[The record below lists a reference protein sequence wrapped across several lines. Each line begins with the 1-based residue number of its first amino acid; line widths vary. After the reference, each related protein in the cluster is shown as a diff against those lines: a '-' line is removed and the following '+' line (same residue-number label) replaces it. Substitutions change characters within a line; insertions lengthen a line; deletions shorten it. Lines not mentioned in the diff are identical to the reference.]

1 MYGPPP
7 RGKERILT
15 NEQESRQRGFERV
28 APGVVALVL
37 AGFYAPLWLGQ
48 QLYRRDTWRM
58 MVPCRAYVGERL
70 RAGEFPSWFPYESL
84 GSPFH
89 AQAVCGVLHPLTWL
103 SAWLRPELVISLQT
117 LCAVALAA
125 WGTWRLAHLLGASRG
140 GCATA
145 AVAYALGG
153 YLTSETANI
162 VYLWGAAVLPVQL
175 YAFGR
180 VALHGWDRAHF
191 VLALGASAS
200 TLLMGDIQGTYL
212 FTLAAGV
219 FGLLLAEGRWRPYL
233 AGCAACAVLLAGVCA
248 AQLVPTWKLLQSSA
262 RAGGVDWQEATYWS
276 LHPLRLPELLLP
288 GLSPLGAPGRAEAL
302 FGSVPGYLL
311 WAEALGGSALVSFL
325 AVLGLLHPGVS
336 RRVRGVL
343 AGLALVGLLL
353 ALGRYG
359 GLYRLAFAVLPLLN
373 SFRWPEKLVPLF
385 LVPWAVLAALGWS
398 RALAGPWRPP
408 AFAAGGLG
416 LLALGALGA
425 AGAFSAQVA
434 DYLGDLGFSLVFG
447 AGVLALC
454 ALLARAS
461 EGLRGP
467 VLFALVLLETASSS
481 LPALDVRPLDD
492 SASPPVT
499 VEPLRAM
506 GVGLGK
512 KRVMNLGLGTVQL
525 DESGF
530 ATEAERRRV
539 DLDRDALIAL
549 MGGLYGLEV
558 PDLYFQGHPPLLP
571 ELFGAGLPW
580 VQALAPR
587 LNVGAVLTLES
598 YGPDLVNLGFQ
609 PRGQTSTG
617 VALFELPQLWPRA
630 FLAAPRALEPG
641 RSLVDQLATLER
653 GTVLVPGWT
662 EPPEPPATGSAHIT
676 AYAPEEVR
684 VAVQANAPGVLV
696 LNDLHSPG
704 WSATMG
710 GQPTPILGVN
720 LVVRGV
726 RVPAGTHEV
735 VFRYEAPGLA
745 TGMTLSA
752 LSPGLLA
759 LLLLWRWP
767 WRQLRPTS

>member
-1 MYGPPP
+1 M
-7 RGKERILT
+7 
-15 NEQESRQRGFERV
+15 

-103 SAWLRPELVISLQT
+103 SVLLRPELVITVQS

-125 WGTWRLAHLLGASRG
+125 WGTWRLARLLGATRG
-140 GCATA
+140 GSAAA

-180 VALHGWDRAHF
+180 VALRGWDRAHLL
-191 VLALGASAS
+191 LALGASAS
-200 TLLMGDIQGTYL
+200 TLLIGDLQGAYL
-212 FTLAAGV
+212 FTLAAGC
-219 FGLLLAEGRWRPYL
+219 FGLALAEGRWRPYL
-233 AGCAACAVLLAGVCA
+233 AGSAVCAVLLAGVCA
-248 AQLVPTWKLLQSSA
+248 AQLLPSWKLLQSSA
-262 RAGGVDWQEATYWS
+262 RAGGVSWEDATYWS

-288 GLSPLGAPGRAEAL
+288 GLSPLGAPGRAQAL

-311 WAEALGGSALVSFL
+311 WAEALGGSALVSCL
-325 AVLGLLHPGVS
+325 AVFGLLHPGVS

-343 AGLALVGLLL
+343 GGLALVGLLL

-359 GLYRLAFAVLPLLN
+359 GLYRLAYAVLPLLD
-373 SFRWPEKLVPLF
+373 SFRWPEKLVPFF

-398 RALAGPWRPP
+398 RALEGRWRPT

-416 LLALGALGA
+416 LLAVGALGA
-425 AGAFSAQVA
+425 AGAFSAEA
-434 DYLGDLGFSLVFG
+434 GGYLGDLGLSLAFG

-454 ALLARAS
+454 ALLTRVNA
-461 EGLRGP
+461 GLRGP
-467 VLFALVLLETASSS
+467 VLFALVLLETTSSS
-481 LPALDVRPLDD
+481 LPALDVRPLED

-506 GVGLGK
+506 GVGLGQ
-512 KRVMNLGLGTVQL
+512 KRVMNLGLGTLQL

-549 MGGLYGLEV
+549 MGGPYGIEV
-558 PDLYFQGHPPLLP
+558 PDLYFQGHPPRLP
-571 ELFGAGLPW
+571 EILDAGLAW

-587 LNVGAVLTLES
+587 LNVGAALTLES
-598 YGPDLVNLGFQ
+598 YGPDLVKLGFQ
-609 PRGQTSTG
+609 PRGRTSTG
-617 VALFELPQLWPRA
+617 VFLFEVPQVWPRA
-630 FLAAPRALEPG
+630 WLGAPRALEPG
-641 RSLVDQLATLER
+641 RAPVEQLATLER
-653 GTVLVPGWT
+653 GTVLVPGWA
-662 EPPEPPATGSAHIT
+662 EPPGPPATGSARVT

-684 VAVQANAPGVLV
+684 VAVQAEAPGVLV

-704 WSATMG
+704 WSATVG
-710 GQPTPILGVN
+710 GEPAPILGVN

-735 VFRYEAPGLA
+735 VFRYEAPGLTA
-745 TGMTLSA
+745 GMTLSA
-752 LSPGLLA
+752 LSLVLLT

-767 WRQLRPTS
+767 WHRIRPMS

>member
-1 MYGPPP
+1 M
-7 RGKERILT
+7 
-15 NEQESRQRGFERV
+15 
-28 APGVVALVL
+28 APLVVALVL

-103 SAWLRPELVISLQT
+103 SAWLRPELVLTLQS

-125 WGTWRLAHLLGASRG
+125 WGTWRLARLLGAWRG
-140 GCATA
+140 GSAAA

-180 VALHGWDRAHF
+180 VALRGWDRAHF
-191 VLALGASAS
+191 ALALGASAS
-200 TLLMGDIQGTYL
+200 TLLIGDIQGTYL
-212 FTLAAGV
+212 FTLATGL
-219 FGLLLAEGRWRPYL
+219 FGLALAAGRWRAYL
-233 AGCAACAVLLAGVCA
+233 AGCAVCAVLLAGVCA
-248 AQLVPTWKLLQSSA
+248 AQLLPTWKLLQSSA
-262 RAGGVDWQEATYWS
+262 RAGGLGWEEATYWS

-288 GLSPLGAPGRAEAL
+288 GLSPLGAPGRAQAL
-302 FGSVPGYLL
+302 FGSAPGYLL
-311 WAEALGGSALVSFL
+311 WAEALGGSALLSFL

-398 RALAGPWRPP
+398 RALEAPWRPA
-408 AFAAGGLG
+408 AFATGGLG
-416 LLALGALGA
+416 LLAIGALGS
-425 AGAFSAQVA
+425 AGAFSAQVGS
-434 DYLGDLGFSLVFG
+434 YLGDLGLSLAFG
-447 AGVLALC
+447 AGVLGLS
-454 ALLARAS
+454 ALLARAQA
-461 EGLRGP
+461 GLRGP
-467 VLFALVLLETASSS
+467 VLFGLVLLETAASS
-481 LPALDVRPLDD
+481 LPALDVRPLED
-492 SASPPVT
+492 SATPPVT

-506 GVGLGK
+506 GVGLGN
-512 KRVMNLGLGTVQL
+512 KRVMNLGIGTVQL

-539 DLDRDALIAL
+539 DLDRDALLAL
-549 MGGLYGLEV
+549 MGGPYGIEV
-558 PDLYFQGHPPLLP
+558 PDLYFQGHPPQLP
-571 ELFGAGLPW
+571 ELFGAGLQW

-587 LNVGAVLTLES
+587 LNVGAALTLES
-598 YGPDLVNLGFQ
+598 YGPDLVALGFV
-609 PRGQTSTG
+609 PHGQTSTG
-617 VALFELPQLWPRA
+617 VALFELPQVWPRA
-630 FLAAPRALEPG
+630 YLAAPRALVPG
-641 RSLVDQLATLER
+641 RTPRDQLAALEP
-653 GTVLVPGWT
+653 GTALVPGWT
-662 EPPEPPATGSAHIT
+662 EPPGPPATGSARIT

-684 VAVQANAPGVLV
+684 VAVQADAPGVLV
-696 LNDLHSPG
+696 LSDLHSPG
-704 WSATMG
+704 WSATLG
-710 GQPTPILGVN
+710 GEPAPLLGVN

-745 TGMTLSA
+745 TGLA
-752 LSPGLLA
+752 LSGLSLVLLA

-767 WRQLRPTS
+767 WRRFRPIS